1 MCGRYA
7 LWGINLLGQRFLII
21 DPMLGYRSHFN
32 IAPTTENPVI
42 VAGDDGNHIRMMQW
56 GLLPHWTNDSAN
68 ASKPINARA
77 ESLLEK
83 PAFRDLLQ
91 HNRCIVPANGFYEWR
106 KSHGR
111 KEPYFIHIRDK
122 TLFGFA
128 GLYDD
133 WWNPDDRVAFS
144 YIIVTT
150 GPNDVVRPL
159 HNRMPVILRTE
170 DEQRWISNAPLDKT
184 DLTAILT
191 PYPVEETFAYPVTS
205 NVNSVLSDG
214 EELIRPIAT
223 LDLNY
228 DK

>member
-42 VAGDDGNHIRMMQW
+42 VAGDDGNHIRMMSW
-56 GLLPHWTNDSAN
+56 GLLPHWAMDPTT

-77 ESLLEK
+77 ESLLDK
-83 PAFRDLLQ
+83 PAFRDLLP
-91 HNRCIVPANGFYEWR
+91 HNRCIVPANGFYEWK

-111 KEPYFIHIRDK
+111 KEPYFIHIRDQN
-122 TLFGFA
+122 LFGFA
-128 GLYDD
+128 GLYDT
-133 WWNPDDRVAFS
+133 WRNPDGRVTFS
-144 YIIVTT
+144 YTIVTT
-150 GPNDVVRPL
+150 EPNDVVRPL
-159 HNRMPVILRTE
+159 HDRMPVILRTA
-170 DEQRWISNAPLDKT
+170 DEQRWISTGPLEKT
-184 DLTAILT
+184 DLAAILT
-191 PYPVEETFAYPVTS
+191 PYPVEETFAYPVS
-205 NVNSVLSDG
+205 NKVNSVVSDG
-214 EELIRPIAT
+214 KELVRTIGT